1 MNVEPYSSFASVGSD
16 HRIVTVKLRLSLRV
30 PKTPPPKTRYDWK
43 LLKHDEELR
52 SNFTLELRNKYNE
65 LFDENSD
72 ATEQYAALVQAKDHA
87 AEVTIPVLPKGK
99 LERHSNNPKV
109 IAARKKINDLTHRY
123 SVNKSKVIRKR
134 LQEAKH
140 DLEQQYKVLEQEYL
154 TSLIEETEKEF
165 KASNTARA
173 WKVVNTITN
182 RKKMAAGKLK
192 GKTPE
197 ARKEQWLEHFRNL
210 LGTPDTNPP
219 IDDIPPIFDNV
230 SIEDGAFTLK
240 ELKDAKKQLRFG
252 KAPGEDGILPE
263 MLKVVDID
271 DIILKISNKFYMDNQ
286 MPDQLGIMN
295 LLPLPKSGDLSKTGN
310 YRGIALTS
318 LVMKTINRMIL
329 NRLRPVIDPLL
340 RGNQS
345 GFRPGRST
353 VAQVLALRRVIEESL
368 KNNLTAVLVFI
379 DFKKAFDSLNH
390 ETMFKILSAYGVPAR
405 MLNAI
410 KLCYQNL
417 SAKVVSPDGDTD
429 IFKIHAGVMQG
440 DTLAPFLFV
449 TVLDFALRRA
459 IKGKEEE
466 LGLTIKKRQSSRVG
480 ASKLCDLD
488 FADDIVLMSDTV
500 QQAQQLLLNVEKECK
515 GVGLML
521 NSGKTKSMFINL
533 EYEQLTNEKG
543 DTILQAL
550 TEKGEQDFLY
560 LGSWCDKYRDISTR
574 KALAWRSLNKLDK
587 NWKSNLDEYLKVMLF
602 RATTETILLYGSQT
616 WALTSAEERELN
628 GTYTRMLRKIKN
640 IDWQAKLTNK
650 QLYGKLKPI
659 TDTIRER
666 RLRLAGHVHRDQSS
680 PAHKTILWQPKHG
693 APARGRPTTTLV
705 DTLLKDTNLNN
716 TADLD
721 ACMTNRTVWKKI
733 CGARGGCPEQK

>member
-1 MNVEPYSSFASVGSD
+1 M
-16 HRIVTVKLRLSLRV
+16 
-30 PKTPPPKTRYDWK
+30 
-43 LLKHDEELR
+43 
-52 SNFTLELRNKYNE
+52 
-65 LFDENSD
+65 
-72 ATEQYAALVQAKDHA
+72 AL
-87 AEVTIPVLPKGK
+87 
-99 LERHSNNPKV
+99 
-109 IAARKKINDLTHRY
+109 
-123 SVNKSKVIRKR
+123 
-134 LQEAKH
+134 
-140 DLEQQYKVLEQEYL
+140 
-154 TSLIEETEKEF
+154 
-165 KASNTARA
+165 
-173 WKVVNTITN
+173 
-182 RKKMAAGKLK
+182 
-192 GKTPE
+192 
-197 ARKEQWLEHFRNL
+197 HFRNL

-219 IDDIPPIFDNV
+219 IEDIPPIFDNV
-230 SIEDGAFTLK
+230 NIEDGAFTLK
-240 ELKDAKKQLRFG
+240 ELKEAKKQLRFG

-271 DIILKISNKFYMDNQ
+271 DIILQISNRFYMDNQ
-286 MPDQLGIMN
+286 MPDQLGILN

-390 ETMFKILSAYGVPAR
+390 ETMFKILTAYGVPTR
-405 MLNAI
+405 MLGAI

-417 SAKVVSPDGDTD
+417 RAKVVSPDGDTD

-459 IKGKEEE
+459 INGKEEE
-466 LGLTIKKRQSSRVG
+466 LGLTINKRQSRRLE
-480 ASKLCDLD
+480 AETICDLD

-500 QQAQQLLLNVEKECK
+500 VQAQKLLLNVEKECK

-521 NSGKTKSMFINL
+521 NSSKTKSMFINI
-533 EYEQLTNEKG
+533 EYEELKNEAG
-543 DTILQAL
+543 DVILQAL
-550 TEKGEQDFLY
+550 TEKGDQDFLY
-560 LGSWCDKYRDISTR
+560 LGSWCDKHRDISTR

-587 NWKSNLDEYLKVMLF
+587 IWKSNLDEYLKILLF

-616 WALTSAEERELN
+616 WALTAAEERDLN
-628 GTYTRMLRKIKN
+628 GTYTRMLRKVKN
-640 IDWQAKLTNK
+640 IGWQDKIPNVT
-650 QLYGKLKPI
+650 LYGNLTPI
-659 TDTIRER
+659 VDTIRER
-666 RLRLAGHVHRDQSS
+666 RLRLAGHVHRDHSS

-693 APARGRPTTTLV
+693 SVVRGRPTTTLV
-705 DTLLKDTNLNN
+705 DTLLKDTGLE
-716 TADLD
+716 TTTDLD
-721 ACMTNRTVWKKI
+721 ECMTDRTVWRQI
-733 CGARGGCPEQK
+733 CGARCNSIERKKK

>member
-1 MNVEPYSSFASVGSD
+1 M
-16 HRIVTVKLRLSLRV
+16 
-30 PKTPPPKTRYDWK
+30 
-43 LLKHDEELR
+43 
-52 SNFTLELRNKYNE
+52 
-65 LFDENSD
+65 
-72 ATEQYAALVQAKDHA
+72 
-87 AEVTIPVLPKGK
+87 
-99 LERHSNNPKV
+99 
-109 IAARKKINDLTHRY
+109 
-123 SVNKSKVIRKR
+123 
-134 LQEAKH
+134 
-140 DLEQQYKVLEQEYL
+140 
-154 TSLIEETEKEF
+154 TS
-165 KASNTARA
+165 
-173 WKVVNTITN
+173 
-182 RKKMAAGKLK
+182 GKLK

-197 ARKEQWLEHFRNL
+197 ERKEQWLVHFRNL

-230 SIEDGAFTLK
+230 RIEDGAFTLK
-240 ELKDAKKQLRFG
+240 ELKEAKKQLRFG

-368 KNNLTAVLVFI
+368 KHNLTAVLVFI

-390 ETMFKILSAYGVPAR
+390 ETMFKILSAYGVPTR
-405 MLNAI
+405 MLSAI

-417 SAKVVSPDGDTD
+417 TAKVISPDGDTD

-459 IKGKEEE
+459 INGKEEE
-466 LGLTIKKRQSSRVG
+466 LGLTINKRQSRRLG
-480 ASKLCDLD
+480 AETICDLD

-500 QQAQQLLLNVEKECK
+500 EQAQKLLTNVEKECK

-521 NSGKTKSMFINL
+521 NSSKTKSMFINL
-533 EYEQLTNEKG
+533 EYEQLKNEAG
-543 DTILQAL
+543 DIILQAL
-550 TEKGEQDFLY
+550 TEKGDQDFLY
-560 LGSWCDKYRDISTR
+560 LGSWCDKHRDISTR

-587 NWKSNLDEYLKVMLF
+587 IWKSNLDEYLKVLLF

-616 WALTSAEERELN
+616 WALTAAEERDLN
-628 GTYTRMLRKIKN
+628 GTYTRMLRKVKN
-640 IDWQAKLTNK
+640 VGWQDKITNVK
-650 QLYGKLKPI
+650 LYGNLTPI
-659 TDTIRER
+659 VETIRER
-666 RLRLAGHVHRDQSS
+666 RLRLAGHVYRDHSS
-680 PAHKTILWQPKHG
+680 PAHKTVLWQPKHG
-693 APARGRPTTTLV
+693 TVARGRPTTTLV
-705 DTLLKDTNLNN
+705 DTLLKDTNLKN
-716 TADLD
+716 TTDLD
-721 ACMTNRTVWKKI
+721 ACMMNRTVWKQM
-733 CGARGGCPEQK
+733 CGTRSNSFDRK